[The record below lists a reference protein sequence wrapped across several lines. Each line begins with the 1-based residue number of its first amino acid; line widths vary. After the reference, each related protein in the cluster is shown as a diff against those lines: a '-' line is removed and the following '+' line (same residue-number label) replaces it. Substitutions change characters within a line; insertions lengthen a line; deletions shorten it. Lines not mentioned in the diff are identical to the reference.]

1 MDLKP
6 SEGLKVKVNAVR
18 EAIFGEEGV
27 EVKKIGEINEKART
41 GVMTG
46 RTLAGYS
53 EVEMSVLD
61 GKKHWYPI
69 DQLVGEKGEKI
80 VEEEIKIEIGE
91 DSEADDDEDE

>member
-18 EAIFGEEGV
+18 EAIFGEDGV
-27 EVKKIGEINEKART
+27 EVKRIGQMNEKVKA

-46 RTLAGYS
+46 RTIAGYS
-53 EVEMSVLD
+53 EVEMSTLD

-80 VEEEIKIEIGE
+80 VEEEIKIEIE
-91 DSEADDDEDE
+91 QDSDEEEEEG

>member
-27 EVKKIGEINEKART
+27 EVKKIGQLNEKAKT

-53 EVEMSVLD
+53 EVEMSALD

-80 VEEEIKIEIGE
+80 VEEEIKIEIEE
-91 DSEADDDEDE
+91 DSDREEEDE

>member
-6 SEGLKVKVNAVR
+6 IEGLKVKVNAVR

-27 EVKKIGEINEKART
+27 EVKKIGQLNEKAKT

-53 EVEMSVLD
+53 EVEMSALD
-61 GKKHWYPI
+61 GEKHWYPI

-80 VEEEIKIEIGE
+80 VEEEIKIEIEE
-91 DSEADDDEDE
+91 DSDEEEEDE

>member
-27 EVKKIGEINEKART
+27 EVKKISQVNEKAKA

-53 EVEMSVLD
+53 EVEMSALD

-69 DQLVGEKGEKI
+69 EQLLGEKGEKI
-80 VEEEIKIEIGE
+80 VEEEIKVEI
-91 DSEADDDEDE
+91 EADSDEEEEDE

>member
-6 SEGLKVKVNAVR
+6 IEGLKVKVNAVR

-27 EVKKIGEINEKART
+27 EVKKIGQLNEKAKT

-53 EVEMSVLD
+53 EVEMSALD
-61 GKKHWYPI
+61 GERHWYPI

-80 VEEEIKIEIGE
+80 VEEEIKIEIEE
-91 DSEADDDEDE
+91 DSDEEEEDE

>member
-27 EVKKIGEINEKART
+27 EVKNIGQLNEKART

-46 RTLAGYS
+46 RTLAGYI
-53 EVEMSVLD
+53 EVEMSAHD

-80 VEEEIKIEIGE
+80 VEEEIKIEIEE
-91 DSEADDDEDE
+91 DSDEEEEDE